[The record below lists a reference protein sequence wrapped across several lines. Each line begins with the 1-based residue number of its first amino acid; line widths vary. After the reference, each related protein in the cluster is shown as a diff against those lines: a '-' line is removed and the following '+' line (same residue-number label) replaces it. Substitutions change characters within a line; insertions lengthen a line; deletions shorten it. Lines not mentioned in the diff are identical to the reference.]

1 MIKKLIFRILG
12 VLVTLG
18 VGLPLILFVLVYN
31 DFFGHVPD
39 EIEIQNIH
47 NLEASVV
54 YDSNEESVG
63 KFYIQD
69 RTPVEFNEISPFLV
83 KALVA
88 TEDKRFFSHNGIDF

>member
-39 EIEIQNIH
+39 ETEIQNIH

-54 YDSNEESVG
+54 YNVRKKRLSNKVSNL
-63 KFYIQD
+63 
-69 RTPVEFNEISPFLV
+69 P
-83 KALVA
+83 AA
-88 TEDKRFFSHNGIDF
+88 C